1 MCIRDSINAEYG
13 EARRWWMA
21 QDPAK
26 LAERAVRFYGGFQP
40 KALNRSINARTE
52 VVGSCQDLEKEY
64 FRLTSDPD
72 PALVRPPP
80 VLRRSLKHVL
90 RRWAD
95 GVTYLWCSSQ
105 LKAIR
110 QDLVVQRVED
120 ELAVDVYETNA
131 RLAIHEGDAAEYNQC
146 QSVLKDLFAKM
157 PDVGHPQEF
166 AAYELLWQLSVNS
179 STDII
184 KCIKHISAG
193 GVRMIAHPL
202 VKHALNVASAIN
214 TDNYARFFK
223 LYRKASS
230 FEVSAALMSQLLPKV
245 RKKAL
250 SRIGAAYRPGV
261 PVGLIQEQL
270 VFGTEEDCVTF
281 LEEEGQKV
289 QDSQVL
295 LGGCLLYT
303 SPSPRDS

>member
-1 MCIRDSINAEYG
+1 
-13 EARRWWMA
+13 
-21 QDPAK
+21 
-26 LAERAVRFYGGFQP
+26 
-40 KALNRSINARTE
+40 
-52 VVGSCQDLEKEY
+52 
-64 FRLTSDPD
+64 
-72 PALVRPPP
+72 
-80 VLRRSLKHVL
+80 
-90 RRWAD
+90 
-95 GVTYLWCSSQ
+95 
-105 LKAIR
+105 
-110 QDLVVQRVED
+110 
-120 ELAVDVYETNA
+120 
-131 RLAIHEGDAAEYNQC
+131 
-146 QSVLKDLFAKM
+146 
-157 PDVGHPQEF
+157 
-166 AAYELLWQLSVNS
+166 
-179 STDII
+179 
-184 KCIKHISAG
+184 
-193 GVRMIAHPL
+193 MIAHPL

-295 LGGCLLYT
+295 LGGGRVE
-303 SPSPRDS
+303 PRASRVGMAEQVQKKKKKKSKRDKKEKVRKAESRKKKKIA